1 MPAMPRPVANPPNP
15 WQTVHVEWLGP
26 PPDARLEV
34 HEETAREVVTEN
46 ESPDVGFRYS
56 VNPYRGCFHGCAYCY
71 ARPYHEY
78 LDFGAGTDF
87 ERKIVVKVNAP
98 EALSRRFRS
107 RTWAGD
113 VLAFSGITD
122 CYQPLEA
129 SYGLTRR
136 CLEVCLAYRNPV
148 QVVTKGLLI
157 RRDVDVLARLAREA
171 SASVFFTIPFGET
184 ASSRKMEPYAPP
196 PAARFETL
204 RLLSEAGIATGI
216 GVAPII
222 PGLNESDIPALLERA
237 RDAGARRAFM
247 ILLRLPGS
255 VEPVFRERLGEAFPE
270 RVEKVL
276 NAVRE
281 MREGRLNGR
290 AFGQRMRGSG
300 PRWRM
305 IEDLFHT
312 TCRRLGLNVEDEN
325 PNPQRTTTFRRP
337 GETPGLFASD

>member
-1 MPAMPRPVANPPNP
+1 MSSMPRPVSTPPNP
-15 WQTVHVEWLGP
+15 WQTVHVEWIGP
-26 PPDARLEV
+26 PPEARLEV
-34 HEETAREVVTEN
+34 YEEEAGVVVTEN
-46 ESPDVGFRYS
+46 ESPDVGFRFS

-87 ERKIVVKVNAP
+87 ERKIVVKVNAA
-98 EALSRRFRS
+98 EALERRFRS

-113 VLAFSGITD
+113 PIAFSGVTD

-171 SASVFFTIPFGET
+171 QASVFFTIPFADPGP
-184 ASSRKMEPYAPP
+184 SRKMEPYAPP

-204 RLLSEAGIATGI
+204 RLLAEAGIETGI

-237 RDAGARRAFM
+237 REAGATRAFT

-255 VEPVFRERLGEAFPE
+255 VEPVFRERLEASFPG
-270 RVEKVL
+270 RASKIL
-276 NAVRE
+276 NALGE
-281 MREGRLNGR
+281 MRAGRLSGG
-290 AFGQRMRGSG
+290 AFGERMRGAG

-305 IEDLFHT
+305 IEDLFHA
-312 TCRRLGLNVEDEN
+312 TCRRLGLNREDEDGT
-325 PNPQRTTTFRRP
+325 PTTPTPFRRP
-337 GETPGLFASD
+337 DETPGLFDSG